1 MSVQISSFA
10 HVVAEV
16 STIRS
21 GLTELLARLDK
32 LETWLMTEGA
42 SSADRRIATESQS
55 ELQLEPALR
64 FHEALSVGPTAGT
77 DPVLGVSA
85 DVAIKAP
92 CEDAMRQR
100 DADAT
105 IAPDCPL
112 AIEAALNDA
121 MGPAAG
127 SDTAAHSAETH
138 APLVASQTDAAP
150 AVAMPDEAE
159 VAVGDRSDAP
169 CVASMSPHC
178 EPDVSADSVDA
189 TAATAVISPADAA
202 LQLSDDEPSV
212 VTRDGIPATLPA
224 VVAAELADKAARGD
238 AVSHVDPEAGVPDCE
253 APAQPAV
260 AASPALAAVSP
271 STSLVVLPCP
281 EAAPRSPSRPVGRR
295 IMTAIAACLIICVA
309 VGAEYRLVDDRWSD
323 TLRLAVDETVRSLPA
338 QWQPAAAHEAADTQ
352 VMLDVSHD

>member
-1 MSVQISSFA
+1 MSVQIPCFA

-21 GLTELLARLDK
+21 GLTELLARLDQ
-32 LETWLMTEGA
+32 LETWLITEGA
-42 SSADRRIATESQS
+42 SSPDRRIATESQS
-55 ELQLEPALR
+55 ELQPEPALR
-64 FHEALSVGPTAGT
+64 FHEALSVGPTTGT

-85 DVAIKAP
+85 DVAIKAL

-127 SDTAAHSAETH
+127 CDTDEGSTETH
-138 APLVASQTDAAP
+138 SLLVAAQTDAAP
-150 AVAMPDEAE
+150 AVDMPDEAE
-159 VAVGDRSDAP
+159 VVVGDRSVAP

-189 TAATAVISPADAA
+189 TAAAAVISAADAA
-202 LQLSDDEPSV
+202 LHQSDDEPSV
-212 VTRDGIPATLPA
+212 VTRDGTPATLPA

-238 AVSHVDPEAGVPDCE
+238 AVSHVDPEAGVPDCK
-253 APAQPAV
+253 APAQPPV
-260 AASPALAAVSP
+260 AASPALAVASP

-295 IMTAIAACLIICVA
+295 IMTAIAASLIICVA
-309 VGAEYRLVDDRWSD
+309 VGAEYRLVVDRWSD

-338 QWQPAAAHEAADTQ
+338 LWQRAAAHEAADTQ
-352 VMLDVSHD
+352 AMLDVSHD